1 MTPDPVP
8 EDRRHWASDA
18 RLISLYAKR
27 EPKVFVFS
35 VVGATLFATFTVG
48 WSRILG
54 RVVDKII
61 RPLLDPGSSTPSG
74 MAYARDNKVELLLL
88 LGAIGWLRLAS
99 ALVRR
104 YNAARLAH
112 GNTHTWRKL
121 VVDQLL
127 RQPLSFYRRNP
138 TGTLL
143 GNADNDPE
151 SATAVLQPLPYS
163 LGVLALL
170 VISLGWLLS
179 VDVPMAVVSAI
190 VLPLTLML
198 NERFQSRA
206 GIPNRAVQEDVA
218 QLGGVVHETVDGI
231 TAVKA
236 LGLEQHMFESART
249 KITRLRDHKL
259 EIVLLRSAVNTLET
273 LLPQLI
279 NVGLIMMGA
288 WRVRSGAMSVGDVV
302 AIVSLYNLMV
312 WPLQLLAWAMFEMP
326 RSRSGANRVQMLLDQ
341 PVPDL
346 PKHRPPAD
354 PHDVLDLHH
363 VTLVHDDGRLALDD
377 VTLKIP
383 RGSTTAIV
391 GATGAGKS
399 TLLHILAGVDVPTT
413 GSRGTGSE
421 RISLVFQE
429 PLVLSGSIEHNLTL
443 GTPLDTGRTRLAL
456 EVSDAAEFIDTLT
469 DGTKTRLGERGV
481 TLSGGQRQ
489 RLALARALARDNEV
503 LLLDDTTSA
512 LDATTEA
519 LILRALSSTDLA
531 RTMVIVASRPS
542 TISYA
547 DSVVV
552 LDAGRV
558 IAQGTHEELLAISSE
573 YRALVE
579 ALQSS

>member
-1 MTPDPVP
+1 
-8 EDRRHWASDA
+8 
-18 RLISLYAKR
+18 
-27 EPKVFVFS
+27 
-35 VVGATLFATFTVG
+35 
-48 WSRILG
+48 
-54 RVVDKII
+54 
-61 RPLLDPGSSTPSG
+61 
-74 MAYARDNKVELLLL
+74 
-88 LGAIGWLRLAS
+88 
-99 ALVRR
+99 
-104 YNAARLAH
+104 
-112 GNTHTWRKL
+112 
-121 VVDQLL
+121 
-127 RQPLSFYRRNP
+127 
-138 TGTLL
+138 
-143 GNADNDPE
+143 
-151 SATAVLQPLPYS
+151 
-163 LGVLALL
+163 
-170 VISLGWLLS
+170 
-179 VDVPMAVVSAI
+179 
-190 VLPLTLML
+190 
-198 NERFQSRA
+198 
-206 GIPNRAVQEDVA
+206 
-218 QLGGVVHETVDGI
+218 
-231 TAVKA
+231 
-236 LGLEQHMFESART
+236 
-249 KITRLRDHKL
+249 
-259 EIVLLRSAVNTLET
+259 
-273 LLPQLI
+273 
-279 NVGLIMMGA
+279 
-288 WRVRSGAMSVGDVV
+288 MSVGDVV

-481 TLSGGQRQ
+481 SLSGGQRQ